1 MDFRN
6 GDCLLQRSVRGRI
19 LEAHLPL
26 AEESFPGIGEMYQEL
41 GDKSLTF
48 LQLVWIYE
56 EARADALA
64 VIEAEQDPDAGAR

>member
-1 MDFRN
+1 MDLWN
-6 GDCLLQRSVRGRI
+6 GVCLQERTVRGRI
-19 LEAHLPL
+19 LESHLPL
-26 AEESFPGIGEMYQEL
+26 AEEAFPGIAEMYQDL

-64 VIEAEQDPDAGAR
+64 VLDAEQDPEAGAA